1 VPQSRIVP
9 VEVCAQCG
17 FNAAAW
23 TDSDAISEI
32 EALPELWSQAID
44 GLSDPD
50 LLRRPIPTMW
60 SIAEYLDH
68 VRETLF
74 GMRFLLGTALNS
86 PGTDLRD
93 SPEPR
98 FDSEPRVIDVQ
109 QALRGLAS
117 EARLLSDQLK
127 TSPPHAWDANVIVDE
142 DELDVHWIARHAV
155 HDPTH
160 HLGDVKHLRASL

>member
-1 VPQSRIVP
+1 VP
-9 VEVCAQCG
+9 VEVCGQCG

-23 TDSDAISEI
+23 TDANAISEI
-32 EALPELWSQAID
+32 EALPRLWSQAID
-44 GLSDPD
+44 GLNDAD

-74 GMRFLLGTALNS
+74 GMRFLLDTGLHS

-93 SPEPR
+93 PPEPR
-98 FDSEPRVIDVQ
+98 FDSEPKVIDVQ
-109 QALRGLAS
+109 HAHRGLTS
-117 EARLLSDQLK
+117 EARLLSEQLR
-127 TSPPHAWDANVIVDE
+127 TTPRQAWKATVIVDG

-160 HLGDVKHLRASL
+160 HLGDVQHLRASL